1 MDPIIHFEMP
11 YDNRTRMGKFYET
24 AFGWQIQML
33 GEDMGNYV
41 LAITTETGD
50 SGPIKPG
57 AINGGFYPK
66 NPDLQ
71 ALYPSLV
78 IAVDDIK
85 ASIKQV
91 IDAGGKVP
99 GEPMEIAGVGTYVSF
114 IDTEGNRMSM
124 LQPIPR
130 N

>member
-1 MDPIIHFEMP
+1 MNPVFHFEIP
-11 YDNRTRMGKFYET
+11 YDIRELIAKFYET

-41 LAITTETGD
+41 LATTTETGE
-50 SGPIKPG
+50 SGPLRNG

-78 IAVDDIK
+78 ISVDDIK
-85 ASIKQV
+85 AAMKQV
-91 IDAGGKVP
+91 IDAGGKV
-99 GEPMEIAGVGTYVSF
+99 AG
-114 IDTEGNRMSM
+114 D
-124 LQPIPR
+124 
-130 N
+130 